1 MAHYPSLPVQQHQEG
16 PPSLT
21 QASSLSRIDEPM
33 RMVVNIDVPELAPA
47 IEFYSAAL
55 GLKLNRILDDDV
67 AELTG
72 ASSVIYL
79 LANVAGSSTA
89 DSSDEVR
96 RYSRH
101 WTPVH
106 IDFVVDDIMESA
118 NRAISAGASQ
128 ESECIE
134 WRGSKCI
141 TFSDPFGHGFC
152 LIEFAEKTYSDD
164 GAA

>member
-1 MAHYPSLPVQQHQEG
+1 
-16 PPSLT
+16 
-21 QASSLSRIDEPM
+21 M
-33 RMVVNIDVPELAPA
+33 RMIVNIDVPELEAA
-47 IEFYSAAL
+47 IEFYSTAL
-55 GLKLNRILDDDV
+55 GLNLNRIIDHDV

-72 ASSVIYL
+72 ASAVIYL
-79 LANVAGSSTA
+79 LAGTAGSVPATSVAET
-89 DSSDEVR
+89 R

-106 IDFVVDDIMESA
+106 IDFVVDDVMTAADQVIK
-118 NRAISAGASQ
+118 AGATR

-152 LIEFAEKTYSDD
+152 LIEFVQDTY
-164 GAA
+164 G

>member
-1 MAHYPSLPVQQHQEG
+1 
-16 PPSLT
+16 
-21 QASSLSRIDEPM
+21 M

-55 GLKLNRILDDDV
+55 GLSLRRVLDDDV

-79 LANVAGSSTA
+79 LATAAGSAPAGSA
-89 DSSDEVR
+89 AEVR
-96 RYSRH
+96 RYARH

-106 IDFVVDDIMESA
+106 IDFVVDDIAASA
-118 NRAISAGASQ
+118 LRAVNAGATR
-128 ESECIE
+128 ESECVE

-152 LIEFAEKTYSDD
+152 LIEFVEETYTDGDPHHGLSYSDPQ
-164 GAA
+164 